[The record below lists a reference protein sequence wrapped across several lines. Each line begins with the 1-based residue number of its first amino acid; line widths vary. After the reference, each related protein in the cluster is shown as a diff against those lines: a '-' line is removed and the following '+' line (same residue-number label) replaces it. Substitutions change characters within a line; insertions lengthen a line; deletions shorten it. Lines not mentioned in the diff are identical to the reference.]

1 MFSCTMPVPDPG
13 PPPPPPQNAVN
24 ALKNYMILRVYTVMV
39 WVWWKLGVVWG
50 VLGGLGFFNGPHDAY
65 ANSQVKIKFANEFG
79 SRYR

>member
-1 MFSCTMPVPDPG
+1 M
-13 PPPPPPQNAVN
+13 
-24 ALKNYMILRVYTVMV
+24 
-39 WVWWKLGVVWG
+39 VWG